1 MHYQTFPPSP
11 ELAAFIH
18 CYWTLE
24 APKEDHPEKQRII
37 PDGCMEM
44 IFHQGDPY
52 KQYLPGGGTIM
63 QPRCFVFGQI
73 TAPLDIEP
81 TGQSRIF
88 SVRFNPDGFTP
99 FASLA
104 PAMMENRAVP
114 LTELFGEEGG
124 ALEQSILEA
133 GSTTSRIVL
142 AERFL
147 LKKLATQEAVDSIVK
162 AAVEILVQL
171 KGNISIDALSGQLKT
186 HRRQLERKFSSIIG
200 LSPKQ
205 LSKMIR
211 MQSTLKILANDRVTS
226 LTSLAYEGEYYD
238 QAHFIKDFKEFT
250 GVTPGK
256 FYSDNL
262 RMSALFS
269 GIK

>member
-1 MHYQTFPPSP
+1 
-11 ELAAFIH
+11 
-18 CYWTLE
+18 
-24 APKEDHPEKQRII
+24 
-37 PDGCMEM
+37 MEM
-44 IFHQGDPY
+44 IFHEGDPY
-52 KQYLPGGGTIM
+52 KQYLADGNTII

-81 TGQSRIF
+81 TGRTSIF

-99 FASLA
+99 FTSLA

-114 LTELFGEEGG
+114 LVELFDEEGP
-124 ALEQSILEA
+124 ALEQGILEA
-133 GSTTSRIVL
+133 GSTQSRIRLV
-142 AERFL
+142 EQFL
-147 LKKLATQEAVDSIVK
+147 LKKLSTPEAVDRIVK
-162 AAVEILVQL
+162 AAVELMMQL
-171 KGNISIDALSGQLKT
+171 KGNISVDALSDQLNT

-211 MQSTLKILANDRVTS
+211 MQSTLKMLANDRVTS

-256 FYSDNL
+256 FYSENL
-262 RMSALFS
+262 RMSALFI
-269 GIK
+269 GAE